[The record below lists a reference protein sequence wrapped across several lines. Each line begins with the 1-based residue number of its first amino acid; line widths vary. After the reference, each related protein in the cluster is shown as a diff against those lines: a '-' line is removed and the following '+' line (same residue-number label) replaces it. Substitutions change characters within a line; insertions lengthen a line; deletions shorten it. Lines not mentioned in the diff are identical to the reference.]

1 MTREEY
7 LKENNYTVY
16 MHKNKIN
23 DKVYIGITKQKINS
37 RWRKGKGYKNC
48 KFRNAIDKYGW
59 DNFEHIIL
67 YENLTEK
74 DACKKEIELINK
86 YNSIKNGYNI
96 LKGGNLSNKG
106 IHFTEEHKQKIG
118 IANKGER
125 NGMYGKTHT
134 KENKNI
140 IKEKT
145 KKQWLNEE
153 YKQKMKHIVK
163 YEKNRF
169 TKVICLE
176 TNEIFFSIKEAS
188 RKYNL
193 RSQNIS
199 KCCRGLRNK
208 CGNLH
213 WRYYEE

>member
-1 MTREEY
+1 MEEH
-7 LKENNYTVY
+7 NYTVY

-23 DKVYIGITKQKINS
+23 GKVYIGITRQKPVKRRWKQGS
-37 RWRKGKGYKNC
+37 CYKCC
-48 KFRNAIDKYGW
+48 KKFYRAIQKYGW
-59 DNFEHIIL
+59 NNFEHIIL
-67 YENLTEK
+67 FENLTCN
-74 DACKKEIELINK
+74 DACKKEIELIKK

-96 LKGGNLSNKG
+96 SKGGKATNNK
-106 IHFTEEHKQKIG
+106 IHFTKEHKKKIG
-118 IANKGER
+118 FANKGYK

-134 KENKNI
+134 DEVKNI
-140 IKEKT
+140 ISKKS

-176 TNEIFFSIKEAS
+176 TNEIFFSIAEAS

-193 RSQNIS
+193 HSQNIS

-213 WRYYEE
+213 WRYYEK